1 MGCKAITPELVS
13 LAGRLEGQPFHLLAA
28 YRQRQPKE
36 EVVAYARSQG
46 IRADAPNFT
55 ISGRGGHPQVKGN
68 GYVPY
73 YMVFDHTGNLAHH
86 HMCGAYHGGD
96 GLAMIEWVDK
106 LLEATPA
113 IWLGQEPFEEHAD
126 LAERVS
132 SGKQTAKAVAEL
144 ESALAE
150 SGGDEL
156 DRIHAGLVRF
166 RDRGL
171 ARADALLATQPSDVL
186 ASLDD
191 LVSALGADSSLAAAV
206 VAQRAKLSDDEGL
219 KTAIGVAKD
228 LAKLEKALSKL
239 KPCKTCKREGHK
251 LLVSGCAT
259 CSEDNSRRIA
269 GLRKRATELLERSSE
284 LPIGARVE
292 GFLTSLGAE

>member
-46 IRADAPNFT
+46 IRATAPNFT
-55 ISGRGGHPQVKGN
+55 ISGQGGHPQVKGN

-113 IWLGQEPFEEHAD
+113 IWLGEEPFEEHAD

-144 ESALAE
+144 EIALMTH
-150 SGGDEL
+150 GGDEL
-156 DRIHAGLVRF
+156 ERIHAGLLRF

-171 ARADALLATQPSDVL
+171 ARADALLATRPSEVL
-186 ASLDD
+186 DLLDD
-191 LVSALGADSSLAAAV
+191 LLATLGADSSMAV
-206 VAQRAKLSDDEGL
+206 RVIAHRAKVSEGDGL
-219 KTAIGVAKD
+219 KTAIDVAKD
-228 LAKLEKALSKL
+228 LEKLEKSLGRL
-239 KPCKTCKREGHK
+239 KPCKACKREGHK
-251 LLVSGCAT
+251 AHVSGCET
-259 CSEDNSRRIA
+259 CSDDNSRRLA
-269 GLRKRATELLERSSE
+269 GLRKKATELLERSIE
-284 LPIGARVE
+284 LPIGGRVE
-292 GFLTSLGAE
+292 AFLASLGAE

>member
-55 ISGRGGHPQVKGN
+55 ITGRGGHPQVQGN

-113 IWLGQEPFEEHAD
+113 IWLGEKPFEEHAD

-144 ESALAE
+144 ELALDQGGGAE
-150 SGGDEL
+150 LE
-156 DRIHAGLVRF
+156 RIHAGLVRF

-171 ARADALLATQPSDVL
+171 ARADALLATQPSEVL
-186 ASLDD
+186 ASLGA
-191 LVSALGADSSLAAAV
+191 LVDTLGADTALAAPVIAH
-206 VAQRAKLSDDEGL
+206 RAKLSDGEGL
-219 KTAIGVAKD
+219 KTAIGVARE
-228 LAKLEKALSKL
+228 LAKLEKSLSKL

-251 LLVSGCAT
+251 AHVSGCET
-259 CSEDNSRRIA
+259 CSDDNSRRLA
-269 GLRKRATELLERSSE
+269 GLRKKATELLGRSSE
-284 LPIGARVE
+284 LPIGSRVE
-292 GFLTSLGAE
+292 GFLASLGTE